1 MTSSKNYKELSSALI
16 PNTTLQPAF
25 ATQLPEYLLHSDRWY
40 MTAEGYAVLLNFCDD
55 DNIIE
60 AQQNNQYSMAVDEF
74 LDLEIDRLFKK
85 NGCPDVFSGEALE
98 ELRSYISQKL
108 AGLNLNTIIIR

>member
-1 MTSSKNYKELSSALI
+1 MTTLVQ
-16 PNTTLQPAF
+16 NTTLQPAF
-25 ATQLPEYLLHSDRWY
+25 STQLPEHLLHSDNWY
-40 MTAEGYAVLLNFCDD
+40 MTAEGYDVLLNFCDD

-60 AQQNNQYSMAVDEF
+60 AQQNNQYSMGVDEF
-74 LDLEIDRLFKK
+74 LDLEIDRLFKRD
-85 NGCPDVFSGEALE
+85 GSPDVFSGEALE